1 MNSELTTST
10 ELRRWLVVGIFL
22 HNVLIPPIRD
32 LIRKVLP
39 SYYEDMKDM
48 EDIHTQTF
56 KEHMER
62 LEDNEVLLN
71 YRSINGNEYISF
83 PEDYDYNVKDP
94 ISFAKLFMEPFMAKF
109 KEFDDAFEASATLA
123 VCAGVTAFDKRARFQ
138 AKKVNDRVRK
148 PWAHPNFSA
157 WTKDKYEECFN
168 AMKSLV
174 ERIFRGRDKDNILDK
189 LELWKTQ
196 GKY

>member
-1 MNSELTTST
+1 M
-10 ELRRWLVVGIFL
+10 VVGIFL

-39 SYYEDMKDM
+39 SYYKEKNN
-48 EDIHTQTF
+48 IHTQTF
-56 KEHMER
+56 KEHVKE
-62 LEDNEVLLN
+62 LEDEGVLLN
-71 YRSINGNEYISF
+71 YRSINNNEYRSS
-83 PEDYDYNVKDP
+83 PRDYDYNVKDP
-94 ISFAKLFMEPFMAKF
+94 FSFARLFMEPYMAKF
-109 KEFDDAFEASATLA
+109 EKFDDAFEASATLA
-123 VCAGVTAFDKRARFQ
+123 VYAGVTAFNKRARVQ
-138 AKKVNDRVRK
+138 AKTVNDWVRR

-157 WTKDKYEECFN
+157 WTKDKYEECFK
-168 AMKSLV
+168 AMKSPV

>member
-1 MNSELTTST
+1 M
-10 ELRRWLVVGIFL
+10 VVGIFL

-39 SYYEDMKDM
+39 RYYKDWK
-48 EDIHTQTF
+48 EIHTQTF
-56 KEHMER
+56 KEHVEK
-62 LEDNEVLLN
+62 LEDKGVLLN
-71 YRSINGNEYISF
+71 YRSINGNERIEF
-83 PEDYDYNVKDP
+83 PKDYDYNVKDD
-94 ISFAKLFMEPFMAKF
+94 ISFAQLFMAPYMVNF
-109 KEFDDAFEASATLA
+109 KKFDDAFEASATLA
-123 VCAGVTAFDKRARFQ
+123 VYAGVTAFDKGARDQ
-138 AKKVNDRVRK
+138 ARKVNVRVRK

-174 ERIFRGRDKDNILDK
+174 ESIFNGRNKDNILDK

>member
-1 MNSELTTST
+1 
-10 ELRRWLVVGIFL
+10 
-22 HNVLIPPIRD
+22 
-32 LIRKVLP
+32 
-39 SYYEDMKDM
+39 MKK
-48 EDIHTQTF
+48 IHTQTF

-62 LEDNEVLLN
+62 LEDKEVLLN
-71 YRSINGNEYISF
+71 YRSINGNEYISS
-83 PEDYDYNVKDP
+83 PKDYDYNVKNP
-94 ISFAKLFMEPFMAKF
+94 ISFAQLFMEPYMVKF
-109 KEFDDAFEASATLA
+109 EEFDDAFEASATLA
-123 VCAGVTAFDKRARFQ
+123 VYAGVTAFDKGARFQ
-138 AKKVNDRVRK
+138 AKKVNDWVRK

-174 ERIFRGRDKDNILDK
+174 ERIFRGRNKDNILDK

>member
-1 MNSELTTST
+1 M
-10 ELRRWLVVGIFL
+10 VVGIFL

-39 SYYEDMKDM
+39 SYYKERK
-48 EDIHTQTF
+48 EIHTQTF
-56 KEHMER
+56 KEHVEK
-62 LEDNEVLLN
+62 LENKGVLLN
-71 YRSINGNEYISF
+71 YRSINDNEHRES
-83 PEDYDYNVKDP
+83 PKDYDYNVKDH
-94 ISFAKLFMEPFMAKF
+94 ISFAQLFMEPYMVNF

-123 VCAGVTAFDKRARFQ
+123 VYAGVTAFDKTAREQ
-138 AKKVNDRVRK
+138 ARKVNVRVRK

-174 ERIFRGRDKDNILDK
+174 ERIFRGSNKDNILDK

>member
-1 MNSELTTST
+1 M
-10 ELRRWLVVGIFL
+10 VGIFL

-39 SYYEDMKDM
+39 SYYKEKNNL
-48 EDIHTQTF
+48 HTQTF
-56 KEHMER
+56 KEHAEK
-62 LEDNEVLLN
+62 LEGVLLN
-71 YRSINGNEYISF
+71 YRSINDNEHRNS
-83 PEDYDYNVKDP
+83 PRDYDYNVKNH
-94 ISFAKLFMEPFMAKF
+94 ISFAKLFMEPYMANF
-109 KEFDDAFEASATLA
+109 EEFDDAFEASATLA
-123 VCAGVTAFDKRARFQ
+123 VYVGVKAFDKEAREQ
-138 AKKVNDRVRK
+138 ARKVNVRVRK

-174 ERIFRGRDKDNILDK
+174 ERIFRGRNKDNILDK